1 MISEEKLIELRQKF
15 MSGRKV
21 ICTGNPDKPF
31 TIAHGIKKIYPNTTF
46 LHQSNGWDLT
56 DPLLESSI
64 KEQFSKHN
72 TFINASYIGPGAQHR
87 LLELCNKS
95 VKFCDVINI
104 GSTHE
109 YDKLGSEIYQQS
121 KLNLR
126 NLSLD
131 LNTFRFKTCHLI
143 LGHLNTSV
151 DAHGRQIK
159 IDTVCN
165 TISWIFEQSFDI
177 TIMSIDSKKAP
188 W

>member
-15 MSGRKV
+15 MSSRKV
-21 ICTGNPDKPF
+21 ICTGNPAKPF
-31 TIAHGIKKIYPNTTF
+31 TIAHGIKKIYPNATF

-56 DPLLESSI
+56 DPSLESSI

-87 LLELCNKS
+87 LLELCNES

-165 TISWIFEQSFDI
+165 TIPWIFEQSVDI
-177 TIMSIDSKKAP
+177 TIMSIYSKKAP